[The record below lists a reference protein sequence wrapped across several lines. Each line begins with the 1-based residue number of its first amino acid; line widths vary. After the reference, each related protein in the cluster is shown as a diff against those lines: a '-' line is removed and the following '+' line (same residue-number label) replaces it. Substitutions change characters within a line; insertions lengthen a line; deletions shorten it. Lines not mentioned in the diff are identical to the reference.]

1 MSVFKILTNEEE
13 KDFELVP
20 KFDSLSQNHFFKLTS
35 GVSESISE
43 MKSDSNK
50 ILFILMFGYFKA
62 THRFF
67 EIQKNDENYLYIANR
82 NNLNIFDFNTVTSR
96 TQQRYKQI
104 IKSYFNVNE
113 YNKDIELKL
122 KNYATEL
129 ANNFTHRKKIFFS
142 LIDYSKKLNIEIP
155 SYTIL
160 SKIIGDALSYQT
172 KNILFHLKS
181 IQNDERLRLL
191 DDFTNKDENFKNRYN
206 IGNFKK
212 LGHSTNK
219 REMNGSLVQL
229 MSIQSKFHM
238 LKPIID
244 EIGITDKVAQY
255 YSKWLEQSKITQL
268 TQKDSIN
275 SQFLLLSFVK
285 YQYFIRNDNLM
296 DRFIAIVQS
305 IKSSLLRHQKDLYF
319 ENEPKQKALIQSLED
334 SNLLILNEVNQILDN
349 DQISDSI
356 KIATL
361 KSLVKIKTVNLKILL
376 EQKTFLETANL
387 DRFDFIEK
395 ASQSLQG
402 KLSGIVKLLEFDKK
416 SSNKHLITAIKY
428 FKDSDNLKR
437 NFPIDFLEDDEK
449 IALIDDEGRIKISLY
464 KALLFLHI
472 SDGIKSG
479 ILNLKYSYK
488 YKSFEDY
495 LIPKD
500 EFILNKKDLLSC
512 HELEYLED
520 FKKFIVPIT
529 EKLEKSFEVTNM
541 RIEKELNTYF
551 KFTTDSFI
559 LTTPKLEKTDEQLE
573 HTIAKYFP
581 QAEFISVIDLLNSVQ
596 TKTNFLDSF
605 KHYSLQNTS
614 VRKLEPNLLYA
625 SIVGYGCNISL
636 SKMAKI
642 SKGIS
647 ENELDTATTWYLSVD
662 NTTEANDKIVAF
674 IDSLEISK
682 LLRHNP
688 DINHTS
694 SDGQK
699 YNLKSNIHST
709 NAGYSFKYL
718 GTGKGVSVYTF
729 IDESHRLF
737 YSVVIN
743 VNERESGYVIDG
755 LMHNDVVKSDI
766 HSSDTH
772 GFSEVIFGLT
782 HLLGFSFAP
791 RIKNFKDQQLYGINS
806 QKYYQEL
813 GFYLIPKR
821 KINFQIIE
829 ENWDDILRFILTIK
843 SRRTTASQLLKRLT
857 SYSKNHKLYTAIKEF
872 GKIIKTD
879 FLLTYIDDVGLRQRI
894 EKQLNKVEA
903 SNRFSKAVFFGNNTE
918 FIFASQEEQNIANNC
933 KRLIQ
938 NSVILWNYLY
948 IDKKLKDA
956 KSQSQKDEIIE
967 AIRNSSIVHWSHINF
982 FGTYD
987 FTKVDKK
994 VNAMI
999 S

>member
-449 IALIDDEGRIKISLY
+449 IALIDNEGKIKISLY

-472 SDGIKSG
+472 SDGMHTPEQFG
-479 ILNLKYSYK
+479 Q
-488 YKSFEDY
+488 
-495 LIPKD
+495 PA
-500 EFILNKKDLLSC
+500 DLHPDTLP
-512 HELEYLED
+512 EL
-520 FKKFIVPIT
+520 
-529 EKLEKSFEVTNM
+529 
-541 RIEKELNTYF
+541 
-551 KFTTDSFI
+551 
-559 LTTPKLEKTDEQLE
+559 
-573 HTIAKYFP
+573 
-581 QAEFISVIDLLNSVQ
+581 
-596 TKTNFLDSF
+596 
-605 KHYSLQNTS
+605 
-614 VRKLEPNLLYA
+614 
-625 SIVGYGCNISL
+625 
-636 SKMAKI
+636 
-642 SKGIS
+642 
-647 ENELDTATTWYLSVD
+647 
-662 NTTEANDKIVAF
+662 
-674 IDSLEISK
+674 
-682 LLRHNP
+682 
-688 DINHTS
+688 
-694 SDGQK
+694 
-699 YNLKSNIHST
+699 
-709 NAGYSFKYL
+709 
-718 GTGKGVSVYTF
+718 
-729 IDESHRLF
+729 
-737 YSVVIN
+737 
-743 VNERESGYVIDG
+743 
-755 LMHNDVVKSDI
+755 
-766 HSSDTH
+766 
-772 GFSEVIFGLT
+772 
-782 HLLGFSFAP
+782 
-791 RIKNFKDQQLYGINS
+791 
-806 QKYYQEL
+806 
-813 GFYLIPKR
+813 
-821 KINFQIIE
+821 
-829 ENWDDILRFILTIK
+829 
-843 SRRTTASQLLKRLT
+843 
-857 SYSKNHKLYTAIKEF
+857 
-872 GKIIKTD
+872 
-879 FLLTYIDDVGLRQRI
+879 
-894 EKQLNKVEA
+894 
-903 SNRFSKAVFFGNNTE
+903 
-918 FIFASQEEQNIANNC
+918 
-933 KRLIQ
+933 
-938 NSVILWNYLY
+938 
-948 IDKKLKDA
+948 
-956 KSQSQKDEIIE
+956 
-967 AIRNSSIVHWSHINF
+967 
-982 FGTYD
+982 
-987 FTKVDKK
+987 
-994 VNAMI
+994 
-999 S
+999 